1 MSRLKLVK
9 DTAMN
14 SFLHG
19 PFAAHPD
26 PVLCCLPLVGVTV
39 PAGFPSPASDW
50 SEDRVDLNQRYVP
63 HPEATFYFTVSG
75 DSMMG
80 PESGGSIPD
89 GATLIVDRA
98 REAEHGDIVVAVIDG
113 DFTVKRL
120 YRRSG
125 RLALIAENPAYSPLV
140 LGDEQELLIWGVV
153 TAWIARPQ

>member
-1 MSRLKLVK
+1 MS
-9 DTAMN
+9 

-19 PFAAHPD
+19 PFAAHQN
-26 PVLCCLPLVGVTV
+26 PVLCYLPFVDVAV

-50 SEDRVDLNQRYVP
+50 AEDRVDLNQRYVP

-75 DSMMG
+75 DSMIG
-80 PESGGSIPD
+80 PVSGRSIPD

-98 REAEHGDIVVAVIDG
+98 REAVHGDIVVAVIDG

-120 YRRSG
+120 YQRHG
-125 RLALIAENPAYSPLV
+125 RLALMAENPAYPPLV